1 MGAVKQVQ
9 TLYIA
14 QRHND
19 PEFYNN
25 AIYIFEH
32 TPLAADVTSTSSIN
46 NHCSTGYLEGL
57 ISCGTTLSGQ
67 YIVIVLVNQN

>member
-32 TPLAADVTSTSSIN
+32 TPLAADVTS
-46 NHCSTGYLEGL
+46 
-57 ISCGTTLSGQ
+57 
-67 YIVIVLVNQN
+67 